1 MLSVSKKVQ
10 ESVTVRCSAGCECRL
25 KVTVLGI
32 KGQSVKLGY
41 ESSRAPGWRVCPRVC
56 DSGRSAR
63 RKGEALASL
72 ERSAQ

>member
-1 MLSVSKKVQ
+1 MLAVSKKVQ
-10 ESVTVRCSAGCECRL
+10 ESVTVRCMAGCECRL

-41 ESSRAPGWRVCPRVC
+41 ENSRAPGWRVCPQAC
-56 DSGRSAR
+56 NSGRPIR
-63 RKGEALASL
+63 RKGEALTSV